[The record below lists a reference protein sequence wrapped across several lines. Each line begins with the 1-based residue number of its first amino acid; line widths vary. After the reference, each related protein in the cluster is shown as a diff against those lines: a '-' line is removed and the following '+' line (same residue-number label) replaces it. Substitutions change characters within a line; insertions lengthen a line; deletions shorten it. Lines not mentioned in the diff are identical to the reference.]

1 MVSFRLWCPLLFT
14 GALACL
20 TLPLRPA
27 AAQAIGLG
35 LAQAKHCVACH
46 RVEQKVVGPPFK
58 AIADRFRGETAAI
71 PHLAQRIREGSRG
84 QWGAIGMPRQDGVT
98 QEEAEQLAAWILSLY
113 RDDE

>member
-1 MVSFRLWCPLLFT
+1 MGNIRFWQSLAS
-14 GALACL
+14 ALVLSMSLSAG
-20 TLPLRPA
+20 PA
-27 AAQAIGLG
+27 AAQAVGLG

-58 AIADRFRGETAAI
+58 AIAERFKGEAAAI

-84 QWGAIGMPRQDGVT
+84 QWGAIGMPRQVDVT

-113 RDDE
+113 RND